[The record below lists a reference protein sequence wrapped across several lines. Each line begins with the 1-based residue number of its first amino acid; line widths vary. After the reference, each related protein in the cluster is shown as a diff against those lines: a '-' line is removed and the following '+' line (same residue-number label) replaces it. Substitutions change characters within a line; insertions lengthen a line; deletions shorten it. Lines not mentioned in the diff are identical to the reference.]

1 MPRQARIDA
10 PGALHHIIIRGIERR
25 NIFKDNTDRES
36 FLDRLGAV
44 LSDATTS
51 CYAWSLMSNHVHLL
65 LRTGTAPIATVMRR
79 LLTGHAVTFNRR
91 HRRHGQLF
99 QNRYKSILCQ
109 EDAYLLE
116 LVRYTHLNPLR
127 ASIVGDLE
135 QLDSYPYAGHSALMG
150 RKRRSWQDSRYILEH
165 FDLKTKVARRRYR
178 QYVEEGVAEGRR
190 PELVGGGLIR
200 SLGGWSKVKELRE
213 GGERLKGDERI
224 LGDSDFVKEVL
235 EFSGEKLERTYQL
248 KVQGYGRD
256 ELARRAA
263 SLFGLEAEVIFTPGK
278 YRSAV
283 QARSLFCY
291 WAVRELGETAT
302 ALAKELRLTQA
313 AVSISVKRGEKIAR
327 ERGFVLLEK

>member
-25 NIFKDNTDRES
+25 SIFKDNTDRGS

-44 LSDATTS
+44 LSDTTTC
-51 CYAWSLMSNHVHLL
+51 CYAWCLMSNHVHLV

-79 LLTGHAVTFNRR
+79 LLTGYAVTFNRR

-116 LVRYTHLNPLR
+116 LVRYIHLNPLR
-127 ASIVGDLE
+127 AKIVKDLK
-135 QLDSYPYAGHSALMG
+135 QLESYPYAGHSVILG
-150 RKRRSWQDSRYILEH
+150 KSKRRWQDASYVLAH
-165 FDLKTKVARRRYR
+165 FDRKMAVARRGYR
-178 QYVEEGVAEGRR
+178 RYVEEGVAHGRR

-200 SLGGWSKVKELRE
+200 SLGGWSKIKALRRE
-213 GGERLKGDERI
+213 GLRFKGDERI
-224 LGDSDFVKEVL
+224 LGDSDFVMEVL
-235 EFSGEKLERTYQL
+235 ALSEAQLERTYRL
-248 KVQGYGRD
+248 EAQGYGLD
-256 ELARRAA
+256 KIARRAA
-263 SLFGLEAEVIFTPGK
+263 SLFGLDADTIFAPGK

-302 ALAKELRLTQA
+302 ALARKLNLSQP

-327 ERGFVLLEK
+327 DRGLTLLET